1 LFGTLKQ
8 KLDQIS
14 VEDFTQLNFAL
25 GEFRNW
31 YNQIRPHQNLNGHTP
46 AEARAWLTGKVS
58 AELLDERIERNERSA
73 EPFVAWDGLLMGY
86 RIRWKA
92 A

>member
-8 KLDQIS
+8 KLDQVC
-14 VEDFTQLNFAL
+14 VEDFT
-25 GEFRNW
+25 
-31 YNQIRPHQNLNGHTP
+31 HQNLNGHTP

-58 AELLDERIERNERSA
+58 AEPLDERIERNERSA
-73 EPFVAWDGLLMGY
+73 EPFVAWDGLLIGY